1 MEDYKKHTANIV
13 RPEKMVYYN
22 EVTVDDC
29 ADAVRDKYTATIV
42 TYVIEWRF
50 LFWKFKQI
58 RQSVPYVSSDTYLA
72 YEKEVKTNKRLRE
85 VARKEYY
92 KAMISQASEN
102 VKAQVRDNLNM
113 IDKNNNTD
121 LSVQTSYLS

>member
-29 ADAVRDKYTATIV
+29 ADAGRDKYTATIV
-42 TYVIEWRF
+42 TYVIERRF
-50 LFWKFKQI
+50 LFWRFKQI

-72 YEKEVKTNKRLRE
+72 YEKEVKTNKILRE

-113 IDKNNNTD
+113 IDKNKNTD

>member
-13 RPEKMVYYN
+13 RPEQMVYYN
-22 EVTVDDC
+22 EVTVDNC

-42 TYVIEWRF
+42 TYVIERRF
-50 LFWKFKQI
+50 LFWRFKQI

-72 YEKEVKTNKRLRE
+72 YEKEVKTNKILRE

-113 IDKNNNTD
+113 IDKNKNTD
-121 LSVQTSYLS
+121 LSAQTSYLS

>member
-1 MEDYKKHTANIV
+1 M
-13 RPEKMVYYN
+13 
-22 EVTVDDC
+22 TVDDC

-42 TYVIEWRF
+42 TYVIERRF
-50 LFWKFKQI
+50 LFWRFKQI

-72 YEKEVKTNKRLRE
+72 YEKEVKTNKILRE

-113 IDKNNNTD
+113 IDKNKNTD
-121 LSVQTSYLS
+121 LSAQTSYLS

>member
-13 RPEKMVYYN
+13 RPEKMEYYN
-22 EVTVDDC
+22 EVTVDNC

-42 TYVIEWRF
+42 TYVIERRF
-50 LFWKFKQI
+50 LFWRFKQI

-72 YEKEVKTNKRLRE
+72 YEKEVKTNKILRE

-113 IDKNNNTD
+113 IDKNKNTD
-121 LSVQTSYLS
+121 LSAQTSYLS

>member
-13 RPEKMVYYN
+13 RPEEMVYYN

-42 TYVIEWRF
+42 TYVIERRF
-50 LFWKFKQI
+50 LFWRFKQI

-113 IDKNNNTD
+113 IDKNKNTD
-121 LSVQTSYLS
+121 LSAQTSYLS